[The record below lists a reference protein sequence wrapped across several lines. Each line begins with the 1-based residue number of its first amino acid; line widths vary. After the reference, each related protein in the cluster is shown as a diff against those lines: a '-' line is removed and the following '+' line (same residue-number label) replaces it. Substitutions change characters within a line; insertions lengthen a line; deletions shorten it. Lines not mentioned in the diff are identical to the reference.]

1 MHDLRRF
8 IEVNLRVVGSYSFDK
23 LHRFQRCL
31 LVVRDALLDALKN
44 FRVSKC
50 RKAALKK
57 QNPLF

>member
-8 IEVNLRVVGSYSFDK
+8 IEANLRVVGSYSFDK

-44 FRVSKC
+44 FRVS
-50 RKAALKK
+50 
-57 QNPLF
+57 